1 MNFSEIYDD
10 VLYSRRK
17 HQFIPMKIK
26 PIIRRILT
34 GPLDVNCYI
43 VGCPHS
49 HEAVII
55 DPGGHGKKIMKSIQ
69 ELDLKAVAL
78 IDTHGHFDHIG
89 GNSYLMTHVDSLR
102 LYLHTSDLQYL
113 RNAREH
119 ADYWSM
125 KFEDS
130 PEPTDLLQGGEEIIA
145 GDLRLKIIHTP
156 GHSPG
161 GISIYLPGHL
171 FTGDA
176 LFEGSIGRTD
186 LPGGD
191 YNLLVSSIKK
201 KLLYLS
207 GETIVHPGHGP
218 ETTISEERRNNPF
231 LQ

>member
-1 MNFSEIYDD
+1 ME
-10 VLYSRRK
+10 
-17 HQFIPMKIK
+17 
-26 PIIRRILT
+26 PIVRRIPT

-49 HEAVII
+49 RECVII
-55 DPGGHGKKIMKSIQ
+55 DPGGHGERIV
-69 ELDLKAVAL
+69 ETLGRLDLNPVAL

-89 GNSYLMTHVDSLR
+89 GNAYLMAGMDSLR
-102 LYLHTSDLQYL
+102 LYLHADDLHYL

-125 KFEDS
+125 SFEDS
-130 PEPTDLLQGGEEIIA
+130 PEPTDLLQGGEEIKS
-145 GDLRLKIIHTP
+145 GRLRLGIIHTP

-161 GISIYLPGHL
+161 GISIYLPGHV

-191 YNLLVSSIKK
+191 YDLLISSIREKLLV
-201 KLLYLS
+201 LP
-207 GETIVHPGHGP
+207 GDTIVHPGHGP
-218 ETTISEERRNNPF
+218 ETTIAEERRNNPF
-231 LQ
+231 LH

>member
-1 MNFSEIYDD
+1 MIME
-10 VLYSRRK
+10 
-17 HQFIPMKIK
+17 
-26 PIIRRILT
+26 PIVRRIPT

-43 VGCPHS
+43 VGCSHS
-49 HEAVII
+49 RECVII
-55 DPGGHGKKIMKSIQ
+55 DPGGHGERIV
-69 ELDLKAVAL
+69 ETLEGLDLNPAAL

-89 GNSYLMTHVDSLR
+89 GNAYLMAHFNSLR
-102 LYLHTSDLQYL
+102 LYLHTDDLHYL

-125 KFEDS
+125 HFEDS
-130 PEPTDLLQGGEEIIA
+130 PEPTDLLQGGEEIEA
-145 GDLRLKIIHTP
+145 GRFRLKIIHTP

-161 GISIYLPGHL
+161 GISIYIPEHV

-191 YNLLVSSIKK
+191 YDLLISSIREKLLV
-201 KLLYLS
+201 LP
-207 GETIVHPGHGP
+207 GDTIVHPGHGP
-218 ETTISEERRNNPF
+218 ETTIAEERRNNPF

>member
-1 MNFSEIYDD
+1 MDIEQSDISSAGYPRLIFLE
-10 VLYSRRK
+10 
-17 HQFIPMKIK
+17 
-26 PIIRRILT
+26 PIIRTILT

-49 HEAVII
+49 RECVII
-55 DPGGHGKKIMKSIQ
+55 DPGGHGDRILELLES
-69 ELDLKAVAL
+69 LDLNPVAL
-78 IDTHGHFDHIG
+78 IDTHGHFDHVG
-89 GNSYLMTHVDSLR
+89 GNAYLMARMDSLR
-102 LYLHTSDLQYL
+102 LYLHTDDLSFL

-125 KFEDS
+125 PFEDS
-130 PEPTDLLQGGEEIIA
+130 PEPTNLLQGGEKIEV
-145 GDLRLKIIHTP
+145 GQLRLKIIHIP

-161 GISIYLPGHL
+161 GISIFLPGHV

-191 YNLLVSSIKK
+191 YDLLVSSIRE
-201 KLLYLS
+201 KLLVLP
-207 GETIVHPGHGP
+207 GDTIVHPGHGP
-218 ETTISEERRNNPF
+218 ETTIAEERRNNPF

>member
-1 MNFSEIYDD
+1 MF
-10 VLYSRRK
+10 
-17 HQFIPMKIK
+17 
-26 PIIRRILT
+26 T

-43 VGCPHS
+43 VGCPLTR
-49 HEAVII
+49 EAVII
-55 DPGGHGKKIMKSIQ
+55 DPGGHGKKIIDVLE
-69 ELDLKAVAL
+69 ELNLKAVSL

-89 GNSYLMTHVDSLR
+89 GNAYLMSHMESPR
-102 LYLHTSDLQYL
+102 LYLHNDDLQYL

-119 ADYWSM
+119 ADYWGM

-161 GISIYLPGHL
+161 GISIYMPGHV

-191 YNLLVSSIKK
+191 YDLLISSIREKLLV
-201 KLLYLS
+201 LP
-207 GETIVHPGHGP
+207 GDTIVHPGHGP
-218 ETTISEERRNNPF
+218 ETTIEEEKRSNPF